1 MLAALRWASF
11 RRYSA
16 GVLISLIGSWVEAA
30 AYGYVVLL
38 LGGSA
43 TTLGL
48 IGFLNTIPNLIFAVP
63 AGALADRFDRRTLL
77 LGFQELNRNMAV
89 VLAKTWA
96 TGTNYLEDDNVYP
109 LPETMD
115 EFKEQLAKAQVFA
128 TVPDRFKHI
137 TFVKQEQ
144 DTITVKLPPKVMI
157 EDSEALLNQPG
168 ATYPL
173 PPFYKRLFNGM
184 DPVIPESEKFKVH
197 AERIGDY
204 TISACA

>member
-1 MLAALRWASF
+1 MQRIERLQVTNHERW
-11 RRYSA
+11 
-16 GVLISLIGSWVEAA
+16 GKLV
-30 AYGYVVLL
+30 
-38 LGGSA
+38 
-43 TTLGL
+43 
-48 IGFLNTIPNLIFAVP
+48 
-63 AGALADRFDRRTLL
+63 
-77 LGFQELNRNMAV
+77 
-89 VLAKTWA
+89 KTWA

-204 TISACA
+204 TISVCA